1 MRLSYCYSMFCEFC
15 ASRSPNKTNRLSEKR
30 KQSKEPKITQ
40 GTHDKFKTASTLLEN
55 LNALRKT
62 FYAAFRSEGISFL
75 SVLLDYSGEIE

>member
-30 KQSKEPKITQ
+30 KQSKEPKNTQ
-40 GTHDKFKTASTLLEN
+40 GTHDKFKTASKQ
-55 LNALRKT
+55 ALRKT